1 MTSITKLMAVKHN
14 LYSLKINTLH
24 KCSIARSKIIMK
36 ISNSKTYMVL
46 RMKTKTNPLQRII
59 D

>member
-24 KCSIARSKIIMK
+24 KCSRLIITK

>member
-14 LYSLKINTLH
+14 SYSLKINTLH
-24 KCSIARSKIIMK
+24 KCIARSKIIMK